1 MDREEALQEL
11 QNFKN
16 RTGLSRDKM
25 IDLYN
30 NIISEISRCTE
41 EIRKV
46 DNEIIKLQE
55 RRYGYS
61 DRKIML
67 EELKKMWEEENS
79 GEVR

>member
-1 MDREEALQEL
+1 
-11 QNFKN
+11 
-16 RTGLSRDKM
+16 M

-30 NIISEISRCTE
+30 NIISEISRCAG

-55 RRYGYS
+55 RRDCYS

-67 EELKKMWEEENS
+67 EGLRDMWEKEN
-79 GEVR
+79 GNEVR

>member
-1 MDREEALQEL
+1 
-11 QNFKN
+11 
-16 RTGLSRDKM
+16 M

-30 NIISEISRCTE
+30 NIISELNRCTG

-55 RRYGYS
+55 RRDCYS

-67 EELKKMWEEENS
+67 EELRDMWEEENDN
-79 GEVR
+79 EVR

>member
-1 MDREEALQEL
+1 
-11 QNFKN
+11 
-16 RTGLSRDKM
+16 M

-30 NIISEISRCTE
+30 NIISEISRCIG

-55 RRYGYS
+55 RRDCYS

-67 EELKKMWEEENS
+67 EGLRDMLEKEN
-79 GEVR
+79 GNEVR

>member
-1 MDREEALQEL
+1 
-11 QNFKN
+11 
-16 RTGLSRDKM
+16 M

-30 NIISEISRCTE
+30 NIISKISRCTE

-67 EELKKMWEEENS
+67 EGLRDMWEKEN
-79 GEVR
+79 GNEVR

>member
-1 MDREEALQEL
+1 
-11 QNFKN
+11 
-16 RTGLSRDKM
+16 M

-30 NIISEISRCTE
+30 NIISEISRCTG

-55 RRYGYS
+55 RRDCYS

-67 EELKKMWEEENS
+67 EEFRDMWEEEN
-79 GEVR
+79 GNEVR

>member
-1 MDREEALQEL
+1 
-11 QNFKN
+11 
-16 RTGLSRDKM
+16 M

-30 NIISEISRCTE
+30 NIISGINRCTG

-55 RRYGYS
+55 RRDCYN

-67 EELKKMWEEENS
+67 EELRDMWEAQN
-79 GEVR
+79 GDEVR

>member
-1 MDREEALQEL
+1 
-11 QNFKN
+11 
-16 RTGLSRDKM
+16 M

-30 NIISEISRCTE
+30 NIISEISRCIG

-46 DNEIIKLQE
+46 DNEMIKLQE
-55 RRYGYS
+55 RRDCYS

-67 EELKKMWEEENS
+67 EELKNMWEEENS

>member
-1 MDREEALQEL
+1 
-11 QNFKN
+11 
-16 RTGLSRDKM
+16 M

-30 NIISEISRCTE
+30 NIISELNRCTG

-55 RRYGYS
+55 RRDCYS

-67 EELKKMWEEENS
+67 EGLRDMW
-79 GEVR
+79 

>member
-1 MDREEALQEL
+1 
-11 QNFKN
+11 
-16 RTGLSRDKM
+16 M

-30 NIISEISRCTE
+30 NIISEISRCIG

-55 RRYGYS
+55 RRDCYS

-67 EELKKMWEEENS
+67 EGLKDMWEKENDN
-79 GEVR
+79 EVR

>member
-1 MDREEALQEL
+1 
-11 QNFKN
+11 
-16 RTGLSRDKM
+16 M

-30 NIISEISRCTE
+30 NIISELNRCIE
-41 EIRKV
+41 EIRKA

-55 RRYGYS
+55 RRDCYS

-79 GEVR
+79 DEMR

>member
-1 MDREEALQEL
+1 
-11 QNFKN
+11 
-16 RTGLSRDKM
+16 M

-30 NIISEISRCTE
+30 NIISELNRCIG

-55 RRYGYS
+55 RRDCYS

-67 EELKKMWEEENS
+67 EALRDMWEEEN
-79 GEVR
+79 GNEVR